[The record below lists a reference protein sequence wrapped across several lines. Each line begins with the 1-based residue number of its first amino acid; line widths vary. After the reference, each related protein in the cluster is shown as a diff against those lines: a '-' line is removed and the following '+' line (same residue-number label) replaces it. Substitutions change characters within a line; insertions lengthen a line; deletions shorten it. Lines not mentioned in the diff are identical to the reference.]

1 MNPTLRNILAVVAG
15 LIAGG
20 FANMILI
27 SIGPRVFPPPAGMD
41 MNDLES
47 IRAHAHLLQPRN
59 FVFPFL
65 AHAANAFVG
74 ALVAHTVAASRRAVF
89 AWVMGAVSLCGGIAA
104 ALMIPAP
111 AWFVAFDLIVA
122 YLPMAWLAIQLGE
135 KLSAKPAAH

>member
-1 MNPTLRNILAVVAG
+1 MNSTQRNVLAVVVG

-41 MNDLES
+41 MNNMES
-47 IRAHAHLLQPRN
+47 IRAHAHLLQPQN
-59 FVFPFL
+59 YVFPFL

-74 ALVAHTVAASRRAVF
+74 ALAAYTVAGSRPTVF

-104 ALMIPAP
+104 ACLIPAP
-111 AWFVAFDLIVA
+111 AWFIALDLIVA
-122 YLPMAWLAIQLGE
+122 YLPMAWLAIRLGS
-135 KLSAKPAAH
+135 KLTAKAPPR